1 MTLQIP
7 KLFYFDGKGFGE
19 LSRLV
24 FVAAGVAFDDVRF
37 DSTDDDDTESVGN
50 TPLKFDEFKKTTP
63 YGQVPLLELP
73 NGVKIAQSRAIA
85 RYLAR
90 EHGLFGRTVI
100 EGAQI
105 DAVTEQTRDLQSAF
119 YKFYEQPAAEQAAFK
134 KNFVAQLGGKAA
146 SLARVLEQSG
156 TGFFVGSSL
165 SLADIA
171 FFNVFHDLLEPVDP
185 ATFAADVPASLQAH
199 LKAIGAIPAIANHV
213 ATRPKRAW

>member
-1 MTLQIP
+1 MTQQLP

-24 FVAAGVAFDDVRF
+24 FAAAGAPFEDVRF
-37 DSTDDDDTESVGN
+37 DATDDDDKEAVGN
-50 TPLKFDEFKKTTP
+50 TTLKFDEFKKTTP

-105 DAVTEQTRDLQSAF
+105 DSVFEQIRDLQSAF
-119 YKFYEQPAAEQAAFK
+119 YKYYEQPPAEHAAFK
-134 KNFVAQLGGKAA
+134 KNYIAQLGGKAA

-171 FFNVFHDLLEPVDP
+171 FFNVFHDLFEPVDP
-185 ATFAADVPASLQAH
+185 ATFAADVPAVLIAH
-199 LKAIGAIPAIANHV
+199 IKAIGAIPAIAKWV
-213 ATRPKRAW
+213 AARPKRAW